1 MKYEERLATRFYH
14 FKTKGKAGKRYM
26 SWYRE
31 INLLM
36 HHNCIKICAVFQFVS
51 VIINGKAKKNPSVL
65 RNP

>member
-1 MKYEERLATRFYH
+1 
-14 FKTKGKAGKRYM
+14 M